1 MNGYVNI
8 FRSLCTDSIWTAE
21 KFTRGQAWVDMI
33 LRANNKE
40 GHIRKRGI
48 RIDLERGQLGYS
60 LKELARIWGW
70 SEGKIR
76 RFVKELEEDG
86 KIKVDR
92 TNVSC
97 TITIVNYHFYQ
108 SKDWMIKRTD
118 GLSRDNST
126 GVQTARRQYPNNNDN
141 SNYNDKQ
148 KKYKASDFKNDTTG
162 FYIAYCYE
170 CGGHESYDKYQIW
183 GDSRCCSAQLLPT
196 KDLCS
201 NQ

>member
-1 MNGYVNI
+1 MNSYVNI
-8 FRSLCTDSIWTAE
+8 FRSLCNDSIWTAE

-33 LRANNKE
+33 LRANSKE

-60 LKELARIWGW
+60 MKELARLWDW

-97 TITIVNYHFYQ
+97 TITIVKYHHYQ

-126 GVQTARRQYPNNNDN
+126 GAKTAHRQYPNNNDN

-148 KKYKASDFKNDTTG
+148 IKYKASDFRFDTTG
-162 FYIAYCYE
+162 FYLAYCDK
-170 CGGHESYDKYQIW
+170 CGGHQSYDHWNLNQ
-183 GDSRCCSAQLLPT
+183 DSRCCSAQLLPT